1 MNIQDLGSIG
11 ELVAA
16 LATLLTLGYLAIQ
29 LKQNTSAL
37 KSQTFQQSSMDMS
50 LTANSLSSDGEL
62 AKIIIKAE
70 NWDNSFENEIIIFGL
85 DDLIIDGPQP
95 VTFVTGDPVSND
107 PQYDNMNA
115 LDVADVSLLNEDN
128 DKAALIISIPGK
140 VSEDLTFT
148 ELTVSLATEI
158 SEDVFVDISLEDSTE
173 LSVNLDRI
181 KFSPGDTDNVKKI
194 IENVDWECCLLYTSP
209 SPRD

>member
-50 LTANSLSSDGEL
+50 LTANSVSSDGEL

-70 NWDNSFENEIIIFGL
+70 NGIASLNSDEKLRFHFWMLVAVRRFEAIYI
-85 DDLIIDGPQP
+85 Q
-95 VTFVTGDPVSND
+95 
-107 PQYDNMNA
+107 A
-115 LDVADVSLLNEDN
+115 LYG
-128 DKAALIISIPGK
+128 SIEK
-140 VSEDLTFT
+140 
-148 ELTVSLATEI
+148 
-158 SEDVFVDISLEDSTE
+158 
-173 LSVNLDRI
+173 DRI
-181 KFSPGDTDNVKKI
+181 KGFEMSILSLLSNVGNEWWNLTKSAFSNDFILYADRKINSGKYKISVHPGASV
-194 IENVDWECCLLYTSP
+194 E
-209 SPRD
+209 

>member
-50 LTANSLSSDGEL
+50 LTANSVSSDGEL

-70 NWDNSFENEIIIFGL
+70 NGIDSLSSDEKLRFHYWMLVAVRRFEAIYIQALYGSKEKDRIEGFETSILSLLSNVGKEWWNLTKSAF
-85 DDLIIDGPQP
+85 
-95 VTFVTGDPVSND
+95 SND
-107 PQYDNMNA
+107 FIGYADDKIKCK
-115 LDVADVSLLNEDN
+115 DV
-128 DKAALIISIPGK
+128 
-140 VSEDLTFT
+140 
-148 ELTVSLATEI
+148 
-158 SEDVFVDISLEDSTE
+158 
-173 LSVNLDRI
+173 
-181 KFSPGDTDNVKKI
+181 
-194 IENVDWECCLLYTSP
+194 
-209 SPRD
+209 

>member
-50 LTANSLSSDGEL
+50 LTANSVSSDGEL

-70 NWDNSFENEIIIFGL
+70 NGMASLNPDEIEAIDSGDASVSSSSEEDTQEL
-85 DDLIIDGPQP
+85 DKEVG
-95 VTFVTGDPVSND
+95 N
-107 PQYDNMNA
+107 
-115 LDVADVSLLNEDN
+115 
-128 DKAALIISIPGK
+128 
-140 VSEDLTFT
+140 
-148 ELTVSLATEI
+148 
-158 SEDVFVDISLEDSTE
+158 
-173 LSVNLDRI
+173 
-181 KFSPGDTDNVKKI
+181 KK
-194 IENVDWECCLLYTSP
+194 NKS
-209 SPRD
+209 